1 VFPDIR
7 LLPLCISNMS
17 DTANLTTEQILSS
30 SDIGDRV
37 TRLAREILEAV
48 GDGQMPNFVGIY
60 TRGVTL
66 AKRVAAVIERERGEA
81 PHLGSLDISLYR
93 DDLDN
98 LGTTPVLKHTDIPFD
113 IEGQPVV
120 LFDEVLFTG
129 RTVRAALHELVD
141 FGRPAKIELAVLVDR
156 GNRELP
162 IQPDYTGLKIP
173 TTMEQYV
180 KVRFL
185 ENDDKEGVFLLQ

>member
-1 VFPDIR
+1 
-7 LLPLCISNMS
+7 MS
-17 DTANLTTEQILSS
+17 DTSDLTSEQILSA

-37 TRLAREILEAV
+37 TRLAREILESV
-48 GDGQMPNFVGIY
+48 GKGELPNFVGVY

-66 AKRVAAVIERERGEA
+66 ARRVAAAIERERGVA
-81 PHLGSLDISLYR
+81 PNLGSLDISLYR

-113 IEGQPVV
+113 IEGQRLV

-141 FGRPAKIELAVLVDR
+141 FGRPAKIELAALVDR

-180 KVRFL
+180 KVRFQ
-185 ENDDKEGVFLLQ
+185 EDDPDEEEGVFLLQ